1 MRIFLVGFM
10 FSGKSTVGKLL
21 AKSMGYEHI
30 DTDHMFESLYNISI
44 NDFFEK
50 YGQDLFRE
58 LEHKLLLTLIE
69 KDNIVISTGGG
80 LPCFHNNMEL
90 IKQNGI
96 SIHINMSFKS
106 IIHRQKKSKKNR
118 PLLKNKSQEEIEIFL
133 QDLLAKRIDIYNQS
147 NIIIKGEDLNIKELK
162 EKILTLSNNFQF

>member
-58 LEHKLLLTLIE
+58 LERKLLLTLIE

-147 NIIIKGEDLNIKELK
+147 NIIIKGEDLSIKELK

>member
-118 PLLKNKSQEEIEIFL
+118 PLLRNKSQEEIEIFL
-133 QDLLAKRIDIYNQS
+133 QDLLAKRIGIYNQS

-162 EKILTLSNNFQF
+162 EKILTL

>member
-133 QDLLAKRIDIYNQS
+133 QDLFAKRIDIYNQS
-147 NIIIKGEDLNIKELK
+147 NIIIKGEDLSIKELK

>member
-147 NIIIKGEDLNIKELK
+147 NIIIKGEDLSIKELK
-162 EKILTLSNNFQF
+162 EKILTL

>member
-118 PLLKNKSQEEIEIFL
+118 PLLRNKSQEEIEIFL
-133 QDLLAKRIDIYNQS
+133 QDLLAKRI
-147 NIIIKGEDLNIKELK
+147 
-162 EKILTLSNNFQF
+162 

>member
-118 PLLKNKSQEEIEIFL
+118 PLLKNKSHEEIEIFL

-147 NIIIKGEDLNIKELK
+147 NIIIKGEDLSIKELK

>member
-44 NDFFEK
+44 NNFFEK

-69 KDNIVISTGGG
+69 KDNIIISTGGG

-118 PLLKNKSQEEIEIFL
+118 PLLRNKSQEEIEIFL
-133 QDLLAKRIDIYNQS
+133 QDLLAKRIGIYNQS

>member
-118 PLLKNKSQEEIEIFL
+118 PLLRNKSQEEIEIFL
-133 QDLLAKRIDIYNQS
+133 QDLFAKRIDIYNQS
-147 NIIIKGEDLNIKELK
+147 NIIIKGEDLSIKELK

>member
-58 LEHKLLLTLIE
+58 LERKLLLTLIE

-133 QDLLAKRIDIYNQS
+133 QDLFAKRIDIYNQS

-162 EKILTLSNNFQF
+162 EKILTL

>member
-118 PLLKNKSQEEIEIFL
+118 PLLRNKSQEEIEIFL

-147 NIIIKGEDLNIKELK
+147 NIIIKGEDLSIKELK

>member
-44 NDFFEK
+44 NNFFEK

-69 KDNIVISTGGG
+69 KDNIIISTGGG

-96 SIHINMSFKS
+96 SIHINMSLKS
-106 IIHRQKKSKKNR
+106 IIHRQKSSKKNR

>member
-58 LEHKLLLTLIE
+58 LERKLLLTLIE

-147 NIIIKGEDLNIKELK
+147 NIIIKGEDLSIKELK
-162 EKILTLSNNFQF
+162 EKILTL

>member
-147 NIIIKGEDLNIKELK
+147 NIIIKGEDLSIKEL
-162 EKILTLSNNFQF
+162 

>member
-118 PLLKNKSQEEIEIFL
+118 PLLRNKSQEEIEIFL

-147 NIIIKGEDLNIKELK
+147 NIIIKGEDLSIKELK
-162 EKILTLSNNFQF
+162 EKILTL

>member
-118 PLLKNKSQEEIEIFL
+118 PLLRNKSQEEIEIFL

-162 EKILTLSNNFQF
+162 EKILTL

>member
-147 NIIIKGEDLNIKELK
+147 NIIIKGEDLSIKELK

>member
-44 NDFFEK
+44 NNFFEK

-69 KDNIVISTGGG
+69 KDNIIISTGGG

-96 SIHINMSFKS
+96 SIHINMSLKS
-106 IIHRQKKSKKNR
+106 IIHRQKSSKK
-118 PLLKNKSQEEIEIFL
+118 I
-133 QDLLAKRIDIYNQS
+133 AHY
-147 NIIIKGEDLNIKELK
+147 
-162 EKILTLSNNFQF
+162 